1 MEVIVKVLLIW
12 NTILT
17 SAVVWLLVNEMEND
31 MGVIKVEHPNGYL
44 GILYGESSMSIY
56 DENGHECLHTGSRK
70 VQTETELYELLEG
83 MPNLK
88 EMCRQIVE
96 EGE

>member
-1 MEVIVKVLLIW
+1 
-12 NTILT
+12 
-17 SAVVWLLVNEMEND
+17 
-31 MGVIKVEHPNGYL
+31 MGVIKAEHPNGYM

-56 DENGHECLHTGSRK
+56 DEDGHEILHTGSRNIDTK
-70 VQTETELYELLEG
+70 AELYELLEG